1 MLSDVLIACIFQDHS
16 LITIEK
22 GLPYQPSRL
31 KEYAINYE
39 STYALD
45 KIGIGICVL
54 KTGRKKTSRMRIVR
68 SGENL
73 ILVIC
78 NLNGMVEI
86 IKLVPEWVP
95 AKGLKPTKY
104 LKGTSLSDAATEYFY
119 QIPNPT
125 KQVSKIKKSDIQ

>member
-1 MLSDVLIACIFQDHS
+1 VIPYNSFQGCIIKASQKRFFPAQIRGSQRGGSDALPRREIMLSDVLIACIFQDHS

-86 IKLVPEWVP
+86 IKLVPE
-95 AKGLKPTKY
+95 
-104 LKGTSLSDAATEYFY
+104 
-119 QIPNPT
+119 
-125 KQVSKIKKSDIQ
+125 